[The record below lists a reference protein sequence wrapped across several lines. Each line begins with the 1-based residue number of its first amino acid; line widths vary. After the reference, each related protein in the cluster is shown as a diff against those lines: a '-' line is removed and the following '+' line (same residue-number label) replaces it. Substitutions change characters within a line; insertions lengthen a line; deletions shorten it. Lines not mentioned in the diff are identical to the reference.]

1 MPALAAAGTAVPP
14 APWQA
19 DAAASTLSLLGELRG
34 PDGVPL
40 AGATVVLLSS
50 ARTTLEQTTTD
61 ETGGFEFDGLQPGT
75 YVLRSIGTQFG
86 EQERVVELVVNMD
99 RVDLALRQAGFEERI
114 TVTASRGSVR
124 EATRVPAT
132 VRSLPKAAL
141 LLRAADLLPRM
152 LDEEPGVLTQQ
163 TTPGQGSPVLRG
175 QSAQAVLYLIDGI
188 RFNNSTYRGGNTQY
202 LAWVPDVAVE
212 SVEILLGPAGVNYG
226 SDALGGAINVL
237 TASLS
242 GFSAPGASPR
252 VNGSVRAYGE
262 LASQGA
268 GSNATLG
275 IAGSHFAGYAAING
289 ARHQNLRSGRGF
301 DSHNV
306 LVRFLGFDREQLQTA
321 LGSRNRDTSY
331 SQGGVTLKG
340 AWRLGPTSTLSGFF
354 VRSGQSGVRRYDRLL
369 GGEGRFRADFT
380 PQRLEF
386 GYLRYQTVISGTI
399 LESTVS
405 VNRQTDGRLDQN
417 RPFDVLQTELSVVT
431 ATGLEVMATK
441 TAGEHIL
448 TAGMEVYDER
458 VDASRTFSLDGVTNP
473 VRPRFPDDSR
483 YTSLGLFLL
492 DELSVGRLNISGG
505 ARYSRFRYKADASKN
520 IINGI
525 VVVPSS
531 TETFD
536 DITMNLGA
544 TLLIG
549 DQATGYARVT
559 RGFRAPSIFDLSE
572 LGLTGGGFEISPDS
586 AITLGSQIGNSSGP
600 DAVTTG
606 LVWQPL
612 EPEVL
617 WSFEGGF
624 RWSADD
630 LQIEIA
636 SFNND
641 LYNALSRRAVIVS
654 ADVVGTDVGEP
665 IVAQDELGR
674 IFVSSSPDPVVSR
687 ANIGRVRV
695 WGLEATVRKAWG
707 ARWGGI
713 LKAALQRGNELDTGN
728 FARKISPD
736 NVTATLRWNAPT
748 GRLWLEGVLR
758 GARRQSRLNPADIRD
773 PRVGAFR
780 ETEDIADFFAVDGPR
795 LDLVADGILLATGE
809 TLDEVIARV
818 LGDDVDGRALFTSTP
833 GWVSLGIRGGYT
845 VAEGHQLLFVLSNL
859 TDRNYRMHG
868 SGIDAAGFNVNIA
881 YSIDF

>member
-1 MPALAAAGTAVPP
+1 M
-14 APWQA
+14 
-19 DAAASTLSLLGELRG
+19 
-34 PDGVPL
+34 
-40 AGATVVLLSS
+40 
-50 ARTTLEQTTTD
+50 
-61 ETGGFEFDGLQPGT
+61 
-75 YVLRSIGTQFG
+75 
-86 EQERVVELVVNMD
+86 
-99 RVDLALRQAGFEERI
+99 
-114 TVTASRGSVR
+114 
-124 EATRVPAT
+124 
-132 VRSLPKAAL
+132 
-141 LLRAADLLPRM
+141 
-152 LDEEPGVLTQQ
+152 
-163 TTPGQGSPVLRG
+163 
-175 QSAQAVLYLIDGI
+175 
-188 RFNNSTYRGGNTQY
+188 
-202 LAWVPDVAVE
+202 
-212 SVEILLGPAGVNYG
+212 
-226 SDALGGAINVL
+226 
-237 TASLS
+237 
-242 GFSAPGASPR
+242 
-252 VNGSVRAYGE
+252 
-262 LASQGA
+262 
-268 GSNATLG
+268 
-275 IAGSHFAGYAAING
+275 
-289 ARHQNLRSGRGF
+289 
-301 DSHNV
+301 
-306 LVRFLGFDREQLQTA
+306 
-321 LGSRNRDTSY
+321 
-331 SQGGVTLKG
+331 
-340 AWRLGPTSTLSGFF
+340 
-354 VRSGQSGVRRYDRLL
+354 
-369 GGEGRFRADFT
+369 
-380 PQRLEF
+380 
-386 GYLRYQTVISGTI
+386 
-399 LESTVS
+399 
-405 VNRQTDGRLDQN
+405 
-417 RPFDVLQTELSVVT
+417 
-431 ATGLEVMATK
+431 
-441 TAGEHIL
+441 
-448 TAGMEVYDER
+448 
-458 VDASRTFSLDGVTNP
+458 
-473 VRPRFPDDSR
+473 
-483 YTSLGLFLL
+483 
-492 DELSVGRLNISGG
+492 
-505 ARYSRFRYKADASKN
+505 
-520 IINGI
+520 
-525 VVVPSS
+525 
-531 TETFD
+531 
-536 DITMNLGA
+536 
-544 TLLIG
+544 
-549 DQATGYARVT
+549 
-559 RGFRAPSIFDLSE
+559 
-572 LGLTGGGFEISPDS
+572 
-586 AITLGSQIGNSSGP
+586 
-600 DAVTTG
+600 TTG

-795 LDLVADGILLATGE
+795 LGLVADGILLATGE
-809 TLDEVIARV
+809 ILDEVIARV